1 MIMKDCRYPV
11 FFPGILENEE
21 KKFNVDTNAYYTT
34 KNYTLKIFLSVNRYM
49 VQMHHVWFP
58 EIKCRT
64 FFLMILTELWFLFY
78 LKKLKWQLNRLFGKW
93 QIH

>member
-1 MIMKDCRYPV
+1 MKDCRYPV

-49 VQMHHVWFP
+49 VQMHHV
-58 EIKCRT
+58 
-64 FFLMILTELWFLFY
+64 
-78 LKKLKWQLNRLFGKW
+78 
-93 QIH
+93 